1 MILKPTL
8 AAMLASGLIV
18 PERPALILPKPAIVK
33 AENLEF
39 SKHMLLGMPL
49 TMGMLPGKASAARTV
64 TYRGS
69 AAITGSSTTKTY
81 TNAPIGTAASNRL
94 VVLVATIP
102 YTTLSTGAT
111 AAGNAMTLVSSNSVS
126 GRGVYIYGLVV
137 PTGTAA
143 TITHTTA
150 ASISTYP
157 MFVYTVSLGS
167 TSATPSSTKSFN
179 VSSTTTASFP
189 AITVPTGG
197 VYIAGAVSGDNGATN
212 LVWTGAAEN
221 AELGAILGR
230 AGVASGNTVG
240 SVTVSVSGLATSGAG
255 GAIAVW

>member
-1 MILKPTL
+1 MILKSAL
-8 AAMLASGLIV
+8 AAMVVSGLIV
-18 PERPALILPKPAIVK
+18 PEKPKLVLPKPAIVK
-33 AENLEF
+33 AENLELTR
-39 SKHMLLGMPL
+39 HILLGMPL

-69 AAITGSSTTKTY
+69 FNGGTTSTTKTY
-81 TNAPIGTAASNRL
+81 SNAPIGTAASDRL

-137 PTGTAA
+137 TTGTTAN
-143 TITHTTA
+143 ITHTTA
-150 ASISTYP
+150 ASVSTYP
-157 MFVYTVSLGS
+157 MFVYTVNLGS
-167 TSATPSSTKSFN
+167 TSATPSIARSFN
-179 VSSTTTASFP
+179 ASSSTASFS
-189 AITVPTGG
+189 AMTVPTGG
-197 VYIAGAVSGDNGATN
+197 VYIAGAVSPDNTSTN

-240 SVTVSVSGLATSGAG
+240 SVTVSVSGLANVGGG
-255 GAIAVW
+255 GALAVW